1 MIKKTLYI
9 VALFTALLLASCSDD
24 NYLENEIG
32 EINEDYYA
40 FSLSLQADGD
50 VTTRVV
56 TEPGVDDLH
65 ENVIEEI
72 ELFFYDGEA
81 LVWQVPKSAFTMT
94 DGDAATKKK
103 LIIRVP
109 NDITSKLN
117 AKNVTLVAIANGPK
131 SEAMAN
137 KTLTQLKQHVFTSND
152 LNIRLQYGFLM
163 EGTKETG
170 KIVFDASKPYNLGT
184 LSLQRV
190 AAKIRLKLNK
200 LNVPGYEA
208 SVPTSQL
215 VNYIDKTNLLANSQ
229 VVNAPLKS
237 TKYVNLKQVTVAGST
252 FYTTEI
258 PYYSY
263 ENNWNA
269 DGSSETFIL
278 LKIPFTKDGKTVEYF
293 YRIPFN
299 YRLGEGGSEVRRNH
313 LYEISVAITELGAT
327 TGEEPIEVK
336 SSVEVKPWESVDIIQ
351 SVLVQANYL
360 VVRDRELVMLD
371 VNEVKIEYISNSA
384 VTLVEGSLKAKF
396 TAYDKSGTPS
406 EGTPTANM
414 PKITTIVENN
424 KKYIKVVSLI
434 PTNYVPIEI
443 EFLVENEGDL
453 RELIRITQ
461 YPGRY
466 VTAKKSNGQFYKGSE
481 SGPGPTHKNFNLF
494 TVTTVV
500 TDGPIIGDP
509 VDPADP
515 EGKTMDT
522 DEANNII
529 SPQFI
534 IASQNGVT
542 LQRNFNTGTGNAVN
556 RCINY
561 FEDDYGPGRKFN
573 GRWRLPTKA
582 EIQYIQK
589 LQRDGNSAVK
599 SLLEGD
605 AYWSGRGY
613 WFYDFNNGRWNDW
626 EGTWLRPNYNKPDNK
641 NNIAHIRCVFDV
653 YKYPPNS

>member
-1 MIKKTLYI
+1 MIKKIIYI
-9 VALFTALLLASCSDD
+9 VALFTGLLLASCSNNTDIEQ
-24 NYLENEIG
+24 N
-32 EINEDYYA
+32 INETYYS
-40 FSLSLQADGD
+40 FSLSLQTDGD
-50 VTTRVV
+50 VGTRVV

-81 LVWQVPKSAFTMT
+81 LVWQVPKSAFTMS
-94 DGDAATKKK
+94 DGDASTKKK

-109 NDITSKLN
+109 NDITYRLN
-117 AKNVTLVAIANGPK
+117 AKNVTLVAIANGPE
-131 SEAMAN
+131 SGAMAN

-163 EGTKETG
+163 EGSKETG
-170 KIVFDASKPYNLGT
+170 KIVFDATTPYNLGT

-190 AAKIRLKLNK
+190 AAKIRLKINT
-200 LNVPGYEA
+200 LNVPDYEEG
-208 SVPTSQL
+208 VPTSRL
-215 VNYIDKTNLLANSQ
+215 VNYLDKTNLLANSQ
-229 VVNAPLKS
+229 VVDAPPKS
-237 TKYVNLKQVTVAGST
+237 TKYVNMKQVTVSGST
-252 FYTTEI
+252 FFTTEI

-263 ENNWNA
+263 ENNWND
-269 DGSSETFIL
+269 DGSRETFIL
-278 LKIPFTKDGKTVEYF
+278 VEIPFTKDGKTEQYF

-313 LYEISVAITELGAT
+313 LYEISVSITELGGT
-327 TGEEPIEVK
+327 TGEVPIELT

-360 VVRDRELVMLD
+360 IVRDRSLVMPD
-371 VNEVKIEYISNSA
+371 INEVKIEYISNSA
-384 VTLVEGSLKAKF
+384 VSLVNGSLKAKF
-396 TAYDKSGTPS
+396 IAYDSQGTPS
-406 EGTPTANM
+406 EGSPSAGNM

-424 KKYIKVVSLI
+424 KKYIKVVSPI
-434 PTNYVPIEI
+434 PINYVPLEI

-453 RELIRITQ
+453 RESIRITQ

-466 VTAKKSNGQFYKGSE
+466 VTAKKSNGQYYKGSE
-481 SGPGPTHKNFNLF
+481 TGPGSNHTNFNLF
-494 TVTTVV
+494 KVTTVV

-509 VDPADP
+509 VDPNDTQ
-515 EGKTMDT
+515 GKTMNT
-522 DEANNII
+522 DEANMII

-534 IASQNGVT
+534 VASQYGVT
-542 LQRNFNTGTGNAVN
+542 LQRYFNTGTGNAVN

-599 SLLEGD
+599 SLLEGTR
-605 AYWSGRGY
+605 YWSGKSYYYYNFTG
-613 WFYDFNNGRWNDW
+613 NGSWTN
-626 EGTWLRPNYNKPDNK
+626 ETSNAK
-641 NNIAHIRCVFDV
+641 AHIRCVFDV
-653 YKYPPNS
+653 YKYAPNS